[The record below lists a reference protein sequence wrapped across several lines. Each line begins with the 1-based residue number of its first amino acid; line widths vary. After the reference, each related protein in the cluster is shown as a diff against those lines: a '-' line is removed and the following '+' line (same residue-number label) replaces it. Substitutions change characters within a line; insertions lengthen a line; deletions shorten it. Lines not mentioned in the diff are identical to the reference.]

1 MSVRLFGVRSIVKHQ
16 RQQLLTLYGKPCLL
30 CLAFLHCPLQHG
42 VLLGMVGHLVRK
54 ASRALA
60 PAASTKLPRGA
71 ILGSAGCRQRRLAV
85 ACPPPPIS
93 STNGSA
99 LLHSRGPRVSA
110 LAGFNNSLIE
120 RQETL
125 KKAAA

>member
-1 MSVRLFGVRSIVKHQ
+1 MLVNLLGVRSIVRHQ
-16 RQQLLTLYGKPCLL
+16 WQRLLTLYWKPCLL
-30 CLAFLHCPLQHG
+30 CLALLHCTLQHG
-42 VLLGMVGHLVRK
+42 VLFGMVGRLMCK

-85 ACPPPPIS
+85 ASPPPPIS

-99 LLHSRGPRVSA
+99 LGLHSRGSGTSA
-110 LAGFNNSLIE
+110 LACHPLIDC
-120 RQETL
+120 QETL
-125 KKAAA
+125 PL